1 VLRDKWIEIDVDAVK
16 KNLQE
21 VKTLLDDKA
30 KLIAVVKA
38 NAYGHGAEDIAR
50 ILFQNGV
57 EFFAVSFYYE
67 AMQLR
72 KAGIRASILVFI
84 PVVSEEEAMESIE
97 NHLTLTIASDND
109 RKLLEKVAATLKNQI
124 RVHLKIDTGLGRFGM
139 SEEEALQVCRD
150 IYQNEQLFIEGIY
163 THIVDPTSP
172 DYTLKQFQQFM
183 QVVNRLEREKFVI
196 PVKHFANSAV
206 FLSFPNMYL
215 NAVRIGTLLSG
226 QHPVGAF
233 PIRLQLQDPYK
244 FKSRI
249 ISVRTMEKGSSMG
262 YYRTYKLKRAA
273 QIAVIPVGFNDG
285 LAVEVANRPVGLV
298 DMLKKVVKIVL
309 GYLNLPRFNLYVT
322 LKGKDYPIRGKVFM
336 QMALVE
342 IPVGVEVNIGDEVEM
357 PVRKTLAAR
366 NIVRIYVQEGQA
378 GKIAYDEVTNYII
391 NKA

>member
-1 VLRDKWIEIDVDAVK
+1 MLRDKWIEIDVDAVK

-109 RKLLEKVAATLKNQI
+109 RELLEKVAATLKNQI

-163 THIVDPTSP
+163 THIADPTSP

-366 NIVRIYVQEGQA
+366 NIVRIYVQDGQA